1 MANNNKKNNK
11 NINDKSGDANSS
23 HLNRRDFLGD
33 MTALGAAALTLSA
46 IAAPAT
52 AAEAPAAAAPAVL
65 TSPFDDVSGFENPK
79 LEFLFE
85 IDLNFT
91 RTQNINNMPTGAG
104 RGAVYLDSGTI
115 KGPRLNGKAV
125 PNSGGDYALFRPDDV
140 LSFDAR
146 YMLEEDD
153 GTLIMIYNRG
163 YLWGR
168 YADTMVKIRA
178 WIFENGPVV
187 PDTDYYLRAFPTF
200 EVEKGKHDWLMRH
213 VIVGVGK
220 RKEAGNIVRYYAL
233 L

>member
-1 MANNNKKNNK
+1 M
-11 NINDKSGDANSS
+11 
-23 HLNRRDFLGD
+23 NRRDFIND
-33 MTALGAAALTLSA
+33 TALLGAAALAVGSV
-46 IAAPAT
+46 AAQAQET
-52 AAEAPAAAAPAVL
+52 TAAAAPAAAGL
-65 TSPFDDVSGFENPK
+65 TSPFDGFSTFDNPK
-79 LEFLFE
+79 LEFVFE

-115 KGPRLNGKAV
+115 TGPRLNGIAV

-146 YMLEEDD
+146 YMLEEND
-153 GTLIMIYNRG
+153 GTLIMLYNKG

-168 YADTMVKIRA
+168 YTDTMVKIRA

-187 PDTDYYLRAFPTF
+187 PESDYYLRAFPTF

-213 VIVGVGK
+213 VIIGIGK